1 MDINA
6 QIRDYIAKN
15 ILFSD
20 NGFQYKD
27 DDSFLAEGI
36 VDSTGIMELVSFVD
50 SELGVKVDPSELTP
64 ENFDSVN
71 KIAAFV
77 RKKQGVAAAA

>member
-15 ILFSD
+15 LLFSD
-20 NGFQYKD
+20 DGFKYKD
-27 DDSFLAEGI
+27 DDSFLNEGI
-36 VDSTGIMELVSFVD
+36 VDSVGVMELISFVD
-50 SELGVKVDPSELTP
+50 STFNIKVDPSEVSP

-71 KIAAFV
+71 KLAAFV
-77 RKKQGVAAAA
+77 RKKQAVPA